1 MSSGK
6 RAWCCAQ
13 GNLPESTTMPPMLVP
28 WPPMYL
34 VSECTTMSAPCSNG
48 RHSTGVAT
56 VLSTISGTPWRCAAS
71 ARACRSTMLP
81 AGLPMDSQN
90 TALVRSSISASSAG
104 MSSWAAKRVW
114 MPKRGRVCAS
124 RL

>member
-1 MSSGK
+1 
-6 RAWCCAQ
+6 
-13 GNLPESTTMPPMLVP
+13 MPPMLVP

-48 RHSTGVAT
+48 RQRIGVAT

-71 ARACRSTMLP
+71 ASACRSTMLP
-81 AGLPMDSQN
+81 AGLPIDSQN
-90 TALVRSSISASSAG
+90 TALVLASISASSAAT
-104 MSSWAAKRVW
+104 SSWAAKRTS
-114 MPKRGRVCAS
+114 MPWRGRVWAN